1 MSAPAVAM
9 PADPAAV
16 TQRPRRLC
24 FVAPGHA
31 VHTKRWVEAMHAR
44 GHEVLLATLT
54 PSISR
59 GVRVFDPYAV
69 MPLRVPKLHHVV
81 AHVLLQRAIA
91 AFRPDVVHMH
101 WLDASPLMARLA
113 RRWPRFTVSVWG
125 RDVIWDDDGD
135 EPAARVARKRSVL
148 SRAQAVTAT
157 TTFLAEQT
165 KPLLRPGTPLHI
177 IPFGVDT
184 EAFHAAPRRRDP
196 GRVVIG
202 FAKHYAAKYGP
213 DVLLEAFAAVHA
225 RHPEARLVMV
235 GDRDPRPY
243 AALAEGLGIAS
254 AVELRGPVPYEG
266 MPVTMRGFDIL
277 CMPSVYESETFGVA
291 AIEASACGLP
301 VVASAVGGVPEA
313 VVDGVTGMLVAPGDR
328 TALAAALNYLI
339 EHPEHAE
346 RLGRAGRAY
355 VTERFAWDGN
365 VRQMEHV
372 YGELLGDP
380 ENNRR

>member
-202 FAKHYAAKYGP
+202 FAKHYAAKYG
-213 DVLLEAFAAVHA
+213 
-225 RHPEARLVMV
+225 
-235 GDRDPRPY
+235 DRDPRPY